1 MNSTIADAKQVAI
14 IGAGPGGIVA
24 ARFLLTHGFEPV
36 LFEQSSRLG
45 GQWNQGAPHSGV
57 WPEMFTNTNRVLSR
71 FSDLDWPPGTKMFP
85 RNQEALAYLERYAE
99 KFGIRERIR
108 LQHRVNLIESAG
120 DSQWAVTFSTSDG
133 SVKTEIYPRVIVAT
147 GRYHDPRLPDVPG
160 LESFSGTGGV
170 RHTFY
175 FRDAK
180 RYAGQR
186 VLVAG
191 GAISAVEIAP
201 ELAFAGATRVLSC
214 MRRQRYVLQRVVAGV
229 PIDFLVFTRFA
240 VLAKERLPLE
250 FTRNHFKEFIL
261 RTCGTPQQ
269 WGALPAN
276 EDPLLAG
283 ITQNQFYLPLVADGR
298 IISKPWIRSIAGQRV
313 TFEDGSSEEVDA
325 ILLATGFRLHLP
337 FLSPAI
343 REVVGAEGP
352 ALRLYHHTF
361 HPQLPGLA
369 FLGIFHQ
376 GGPNWPPLELQ
387 GRWISYVWSGACPAP
402 DPVAMAKDIAA
413 QQPSEAPLRMDESCI
428 DFARQAGVEP
438 DLERWPELKRALLFG
453 PLAPISFRLSGPDAL
468 PDAARRFAAD
478 AAEFG
483 LITSQELAP
492 EQQAQLQMLE
502 QAKASAAGS

>member
-1 MNSTIADAKQVAI
+1 MNSSNGRAKAVAI
-14 IGAGPGGIVA
+14 IGAGPGGLVA
-24 ARFLLTHGFEPV
+24 ARFLLAHGFEPV
-36 LFEQSSRLG
+36 LFEQDSRLG

-71 FSDLDWPPGTKMFP
+71 FSDLDWPAGTKTFP
-85 RNQEALAYLERYAE
+85 TNQEALAYLERYAE
-99 KFGIRERIR
+99 KFRICERIR
-108 LQHRVNLIESAG
+108 FQHRVDLIESAADG
-120 DSQWAVTFSTSDG
+120 RWAVTFTAADG
-133 SVKTEIYPRVIVAT
+133 SVQREIFLRLIVAT
-147 GRYHDPRLPDVPG
+147 GRYHDPRVPQIPG
-160 LESFSGTGGV
+160 IESFSGPGGV
-170 RHTFY
+170 EHTFY

-180 RYAGQR
+180 HYAGHR

-201 ELAFAGATRVLSC
+201 ELAFAGAARVFSC
-214 MRRQRYVLQRVVAGV
+214 MRRQRYVLQRIIAGI

-240 VLAKERLPLE
+240 ALAKERLPPE

-298 IISKPWIRSIAGQRV
+298 IISKPWIHSIAGQRV

-343 REVVGAEGP
+343 RDLVGAEGP

-402 DPVAMAKDIAA
+402 DPAAMAKEVAA
-413 QQPSEAPLRMDESCI
+413 LVPSEAPLRMDERCI
-428 DFARQAGVEP
+428 DFARQAAVEP
-438 DLERWPELKRALLFG
+438 DLEQWPELKRALMFG
-453 PLAPISFRLSGPDAL
+453 PLSPISFRLCGPDAL
-468 PDAARRFAAD
+468 QEAAERVAAD

-483 LITSQELAP
+483 FITSPELSPA
-492 EQQAQLQMLE
+492 ERAQLQMLE
-502 QAKASAAGS
+502 QAKVSAAAT

>member
-1 MNSTIADAKQVAI
+1 MTGEPKQVAI
-14 IGAGPGGIVA
+14 IGAGPGGLVA
-24 ARFLLTHGFEPV
+24 ARFLLAHGFEPV
-36 LFEQSSRLG
+36 LFEQSSHLG

-57 WPEMFTNTNRVLSR
+57 WPGMYTNTSRVLSR
-71 FSDLDWPPGTKMFP
+71 FSDLEWPPGTMMFP
-85 RNQEALAYLERYAE
+85 RNEEALAYLERYAE
-99 KFGIRERIR
+99 KFGICDRIR
-108 LQHRVNLIESAG
+108 LRHRVDRLESAG
-120 DSQWAVTFSTSDG
+120 DGRWAVTHSAADG
-133 SVKTEIYPRVIVAT
+133 TVRTEVYPRVIVAS
-147 GRYHDPRLPDVPG
+147 GRYHHPRPPEVPG
-160 LESFSGTGGV
+160 LESFSGAGGV
-170 RHTFY
+170 EHTFH
-175 FRDAK
+175 FRDAN

-201 ELAFAGATRVLSC
+201 ELVFAGAARVLSC

-229 PIDFLVFTRFA
+229 PIDYLVFTRFA
-240 VLAKERLPLE
+240 VLAKENLPLE
-250 FTRNHFKEFIL
+250 FTRNRVKQFIL
-261 RTCGTPQQ
+261 RTSGTPQQ

-283 ITQNQFYLPLVADGR
+283 FTQNQFYLPLVNDGR

-325 ILLATGFRLHLP
+325 ILLATGFRLDLP

-343 REVVGAEGP
+343 RQTVGAEGP
-352 ALRLYHHTF
+352 ALRLFHHTF

-387 GRWISYVWSGACPAP
+387 GRWITYVWSGACAAP
-402 DPVAMAKDIAA
+402 DPEAMARDIAA
-413 QQPSEAPLRMDESCI
+413 QQPSEAPLRMDERCI

-438 DLERWPELKRALLFG
+438 DLERWPEFKRALLFG
-453 PLAPISFRLSGPDAL
+453 PLATSSFRLSGPDAL
-468 PDAARRFAAD
+468 PDAAHVFAAE

-483 LITSQELAP
+483 LITSPELSPQERAD
-492 EQQAQLQMLE
+492 LQVLE
-502 QAKASAAGS
+502 QAQAVAAAR